1 MARHARDTSGRRA
14 GLLTAAACVTAVAAL
29 AGGTAASARPAKGQA
44 LTTVTVDTLPI
55 SNALP
60 LDLGVKQGFFE
71 KQGIE
76 IKKTVLQSGN
86 DIVLALAN
94 NNGNIGY
101 VGWVPAMIARTQ
113 GIPLVTVAGS
123 EVEGTN
129 QSDNWQNIVVKGSSS
144 IHTPKDL
151 AGKTIALNALKGVG
165 EVVVRAALKKV
176 GVDPNSVKL
185 LALPF
190 PAMRSALNNGQVDAI
205 WTPEPFMSQAVALDG
220 GRIVMAPGPVL
231 GRYWPNG
238 GYVTTSTWA
247 NANPKLAKGFQT
259 AINQSLAYAQAHP
272 DEIKALLPSS
282 QAGLRLPIWSPLIDT
297 AKLGQLAAYAK
308 EFGVI
313 DKLPD
318 MKALFPKSVLA
329 GKSIEV
335 TVTDSATTILLDGK
349 AVKTLPIG
357 NYTFV
362 VADRSKKRNF
372 ALTGPDVNQKT
383 TASFTGR
390 ATWTVALAKGTYKYS
405 SSPQV
410 KGSITVS

>member
-1 MARHARDTSGRRA
+1 
-14 GLLTAAACVTAVAAL
+14 
-29 AGGTAASARPAKGQA
+29 
-44 LTTVTVDTLPI
+44 
-55 SNALP
+55 
-60 LDLGVKQGFFE
+60 
-71 KQGIE
+71 
-76 IKKTVLQSGN
+76 
-86 DIVLALAN
+86 
-94 NNGNIGY
+94 
-101 VGWVPAMIARTQ
+101 MIARTQ

-144 IHTPKDL
+144 IRTPKDL
-151 AGKTIALNALKGVG
+151 AGKTIAVNALKGVG

-205 WTPEPFMSQAVALDG
+205 WTPEPFMSQAVAVDG

-238 GYVTTSTWA
+238 GYVSTSTWA

-259 AINQSLAYAQAHP
+259 AINQSLQYAQTHP
-272 DEIKALLPSS
+272 DDIKALLPANQS
-282 QAGLRLPIWSPLIDT
+282 GLRLPIWSPLIDT
-297 AKLGQLAAYAK
+297 AKLQQLAQYAK
-308 EFGVI
+308 DFGVI

-318 MKALFPKSVLA
+318 MKALFPKTVLA
-329 GKSIEV
+329 GKSIQV
-335 TVTDSATTILLDGK
+335 TVDDAKTSILLDGK
-349 AVKTLPIG
+349 PVKTLSNG

-372 ALTGPDVNQKT
+372 SLTGPEVNQKT

-390 ATWTVALAKGTYKYS
+390 ATWTLPLAKGTYKYS

-410 KGSITVS
+410 KGSFTVS

>member
-1 MARHARDTSGRRA
+1 
-14 GLLTAAACVTAVAAL
+14 
-29 AGGTAASARPAKGQA
+29 
-44 LTTVTVDTLPI
+44 VTVDTLPI

-60 LDLGVKQGFFE
+60 LDLGIKQGFFE

-94 NNGNIGY
+94 GSGNIGY

-144 IHTPKDL
+144 IRTAKDL
-151 AGKTIALNALKGVG
+151 AGKTIAVNALKGVG
-165 EVVVRAALKKV
+165 EVVIRAALRKV
-176 GVDPNSVKL
+176 GVDPSSVKL

-190 PAMRSALNNGQVDAI
+190 PAMRTALNNGQVDAI
-205 WTPEPFMSQAVALDG
+205 WTPEPFMSQAVAVDG

-238 GYVTTSTWA
+238 GYVSTSTWA
-247 NANPKLAKGFQT
+247 SANPKLAKGFQT
-259 AINQSLAYAQAHP
+259 AINQSLQYAQSHP
-272 DEIKALLPSS
+272 DEIKALLPAS

-297 AKLGQLAAYAK
+297 VKLRQLAQYAK
-308 EFGVI
+308 DFGVI
-313 DKLPD
+313 AKLPD

-329 GKSIEV
+329 GKAIQV
-335 TVTDSATTILLDGK
+335 TVTDSKTSILLDGK
-349 AVKTLPIG
+349 SVKTLTNG

-372 ALTGPDVNQKT
+372 RLTGPDVNQKT

-390 ATWTVALAKGTYKYS
+390 ATWTLALAKGTYKFS